1 MEHRLSVLC
10 YGEPEK
16 WLGFGDTWDW
26 AETDCSTE
34 SLSSITTQLNVKHAS
49 AVHFLNDVLYTS
61 EVTNMKMRLNDDLME
76 FIADASEARWTVTD
90 ALQNLYITIA
100 D

>member
-1 MEHRLSVLC
+1 
-10 YGEPEK
+10 
-16 WLGFGDTWDW
+16 
-26 AETDCSTE
+26 
-34 SLSSITTQLNVKHAS
+34 
-49 AVHFLNDVLYTS
+49 
-61 EVTNMKMRLNDDLME
+61 MKMRLNDDLME

>member
-1 MEHRLSVLC
+1 MGQGCHTLR
-10 YGEPEK
+10 
-16 WLGFGDTWDW
+16 
-26 AETDCSTE
+26 
-34 SLSSITTQLNVKHAS
+34 SISDPVYPR
-49 AVHFLNDVLYTS
+49 DVLYTS